1 MVVTSL
7 LVAVL
12 MIGAV
17 CIVGPDVLV
26 AFEREA
32 GLAWRELDQFGK
44 TPSSGGYLELRIT
57 ITIWSRSLSRVIAV

>member
-1 MVVTSL
+1 MNQGVFEVVVTSL

-26 AFEREA
+26 AFERKA

-44 TPSSGGYLELRIT
+44 TPSSM
-57 ITIWSRSLSRVIAV
+57 RVILCS